1 MGKLSEMFVSYGKLW
16 NLKFTNVIH
25 INTCLKMYNFSI
37 IGYLLRPCTSNWL
50 DKRNILSWW
59 IFSLMAFQY
68 SIVFFGFVAK
78 RNQNEYFRSYN
89 LRQKIVGKFAK
100 LSDVGF
106 PLECF
111 STGFLRF
118 SSTNIKICILGG
130 QLGNRLQ
137 NPSNSGI
144 ILKRSFSN
152 FYILFLFLFYN
163 LVLSQ
168 LWWREDMLK
177 REKAYN
183 YFVQDFG
190 FYFFENAW

>member
-1 MGKLSEMFVSYGKLW
+1 MSKNIQIF
-16 NLKFTNVIH
+16 N
-25 INTCLKMYNFSI
+25 
-37 IGYLLRPCTSNWL
+37 NWL
-50 DKRNILSWW
+50 LTETLYLKLIRQKEYLKLMNFFPNGIS
-59 IFSLMAFQY
+59 IFNS
-68 SIVFFGFVAK
+68 FFGFVAK
-78 RNQNEYFRSYN
+78 RNQNKYFRSYN

-118 SSTNIKICILGG
+118 SSTNVKICILGG

-168 LWWREDMLK
+168 LWWREDLLK
-177 REKAYN
+177 CEKAYN

>member
-1 MGKLSEMFVSYGKLW
+1 MSK
-16 NLKFTNVIH
+16 NVQLF
-25 INTCLKMYNFSI
+25 N
-37 IGYLLRPCTSNWL
+37 NWL
-50 DKRNILSWW
+50 LTETLYLKLIRQKEYLKLMNFFPNGIS
-59 IFSLMAFQY
+59 IFNS
-68 SIVFFGFVAK
+68 FFGFVAK
-78 RNQNEYFRSYN
+78 RNENKYFRSYN
-89 LRQKIVGKFAK
+89 LRQKIVDKFTK
-100 LSDVGF
+100 LSDIGF

-118 SSTNIKICILGG
+118 SSTNVKICILGG

-152 FYILFLFLFYN
+152 FYILFLFLFDN

-168 LWWREDMLK
+168 LWWREILLK
-177 REKAYN
+177 REKGNN

>member
-1 MGKLSEMFVSYGKLW
+1 MSK
-16 NLKFTNVIH
+16 NVQLF
-25 INTCLKMYNFSI
+25 N
-37 IGYLLRPCTSNWL
+37 NWL
-50 DKRNILSWW
+50 LTETLYLKLIRQKEYLKLMNFFPNGIS
-59 IFSLMAFQY
+59 IFNS
-68 SIVFFGFVAK
+68 FFGFVAK
-78 RNQNEYFRSYN
+78 RNQNKYFWSYN
-89 LRQKIVGKFAK
+89 LRQKIVDKFTK
-100 LSDVGF
+100 LSDIGF

-118 SSTNIKICILGG
+118 SSTNVKICILGG

-152 FYILFLFLFYN
+152 FYILFLFLFDN

-168 LWWREDMLK
+168 LWWREILLK
-177 REKAYN
+177 REKGNN

>member
-1 MGKLSEMFVSYGKLW
+1 MSK
-16 NLKFTNVIH
+16 NVQLF
-25 INTCLKMYNFSI
+25 N
-37 IGYLLRPCTSNWL
+37 NWL
-50 DKRNILSWW
+50 LTETLYLKLIRQKEYLKLMNFFPNGIS
-59 IFSLMAFQY
+59 IFNN
-68 SIVFFGFVAK
+68 FFGFVAK
-78 RNQNEYFRSYN
+78 RNQNKYFWSYN
-89 LRQKIVGKFAK
+89 LRQKIVDKFTK
-100 LSDVGF
+100 LSDIGF

-118 SSTNIKICILGG
+118 SSTNVKICILGG

-168 LWWREDMLK
+168 LWWREVLLK
-177 REKAYN
+177 REKGYN

>member
-1 MGKLSEMFVSYGKLW
+1 MSK
-16 NLKFTNVIH
+16 NVQLF
-25 INTCLKMYNFSI
+25 N
-37 IGYLLRPCTSNWL
+37 NWL
-50 DKRNILSWW
+50 LTETLYLKLIRQKEYLKLMNFFPNGIS
-59 IFSLMAFQY
+59 IFNN
-68 SIVFFGFVAK
+68 FFGFVAK
-78 RNQNEYFRSYN
+78 RNQNKYFWSYN
-89 LRQKIVGKFAK
+89 LRQKIVDKFTK
-100 LSDVGF
+100 LSDIGF

-118 SSTNIKICILGG
+118 FSTKVKICILGG

-168 LWWREDMLK
+168 LWWREVLLK
-177 REKAYN
+177 REKGYN

-190 FYFFENAW
+190 FYFFENPW

>member
-1 MGKLSEMFVSYGKLW
+1 MSK
-16 NLKFTNVIH
+16 NVQLF
-25 INTCLKMYNFSI
+25 N
-37 IGYLLRPCTSNWL
+37 NWL
-50 DKRNILSWW
+50 LTETLYLKLIRQKEYLKLMNFFPNGIS
-59 IFSLMAFQY
+59 IFNS
-68 SIVFFGFVAK
+68 FFGFVAK
-78 RNQNEYFRSYN
+78 RNQNKYFRSYN
-89 LRQKIVGKFAK
+89 LRQKIVDKFTK
-100 LSDVGF
+100 LSDIGF

-118 SSTNIKICILGG
+118 SSTKVKICILGG
-130 QLGNRLQ
+130 QLGNHLQ

-168 LWWREDMLK
+168 LWWREVLLK
-177 REKAYN
+177 REKGYN

-190 FYFFENAW
+190 FYFFENPW